1 MPDEEA
7 RVFAEA
13 KRGLVVAPAGCGKT
27 ELIVRAVRQNR
38 GRQLVLTHTHA
49 GVRALRNRLK
59 KLGVSSKCVQ
69 VDTIDGWALKY
80 AHAFSTLSGLG
91 IRKPPDVPWHE
102 IRDAGI
108 RALKLHAARRVV
120 ARSFTGAY
128 IDEYQD
134 CSARQHSMLAIL
146 DEIVG
151 CKVVGDPLQAIF
163 GFDKSDPLADWSSDV
178 VSYYQP
184 LFELKIPWRW
194 KDHNEELGRWLL
206 SARQCIIEQRPLDL
220 SVGAVKWCK
229 IGDPSS
235 HRSAQLKECHR
246 LGNCDGESVVAIHKV
261 NSQGHAVGK
270 TLRGRYTCLEPIHSD
285 DLLDSAAKI
294 GQASGHERAVA
305 VIRFAQMCLT
315 KCPDVLRRLH
325 DKFSAGKL
333 PTSSFAKE
341 YPDLRD
347 ALTETAISSRPSAV
361 WAGLEAI
368 DRISGIQFHR
378 RELWRS
384 MRKAAEIHGH
394 DAARDLRESAILVRE
409 QVRHIG
415 RSPGCRTIATTLLIK
430 GLEFDHAIVLDADG
444 LRPADLYVA
453 ITRGAKSLTVLSSR
467 PTITPRSPQ
476 KL

>member
-7 RVFAEA
+7 REFAEA

-27 ELIVRAVRQNR
+27 ELIVRAVQQNQ
-38 GRQLVLTHTHA
+38 GRQLILTHTHA

-69 VDTIDGWALKY
+69 VDTIDGWTLKY

-108 RALKLHAARRVV
+108 RALKLRAARRVV

-134 CSARQHSMLAIL
+134 CSERQHALLVIL

-163 GFDKSDPLADWSSDV
+163 GFDRSNPLADWSSDV

-184 LFELKIPWRW
+184 LFELQIPWRW
-194 KDHNEELGRWLL
+194 KDHNAELGRWLL

-220 SVGAVKWCK
+220 SVAAVKWCK
-229 IGDPSS
+229 IGDPRS
-235 HRSAQLKECHR
+235 HRSAQLNECHR
-246 LGNCDGESVVAIHKV
+246 LGNCDGESVVAIHNV
-261 NSQGHAVGK
+261 NKQCHAVGK
-270 TLRGRYTCLEPIHSD
+270 NLKGRYTCLEPIHSR

-294 GQASGHERAVA
+294 GQASGHERVVA
-305 VIRFAQMCLT
+305 VIDFAQMCLT
-315 KCPDVLRRLH
+315 KCPDVLRSLH
-325 DKFSAGKL
+325 HKFSSGKL
-333 PTSSFAKE
+333 PTSNMAKK

-347 ALTETAISSRPSAV
+347 ALTETAISSAPAAV
-361 WAGLEAI
+361 WTGLDAI
-368 DRISGIQFHR
+368 DRLPGIQFHR

-384 MRKAAEIHGH
+384 MRKAAEIHSQ
-394 DAARDLRESAILVRE
+394 DATCDLRESAIQVRE
-409 QVRHIG
+409 QVRHSG
-415 RSPGCRTIATTLLIK
+415 RSSGRRTIATTLLIK
-430 GLEFDHAIVLDADG
+430 GLEFDHAIVLDADR

-453 ITRGAKSLTVLSSR
+453 LTRGAKSLAIFISTQTIKPRHSR
-467 PTITPRSPQ
+467 KQ
-476 KL
+476 